1 MTRKQ
6 LIAEILTDFR
16 QYDESG
22 LIDYRSLNRWIKNE
36 LKRFGANIM
45 TLTEKVIEVK
55 NGEADLP
62 ENFYTLDLAVKCDSH
77 SHEITQGCKA
87 DIQSSSFYTQKIETT
102 YEWDNQSNSHVGKD
116 FKCIEEK
123 VLFNNCLMTF
133 RYSNPTVLR
142 LTKGIKREYCASSC
156 KNFKAYSS
164 PHEMNIIM
172 NKMHFNFNKGFVY
185 LQYYGLPT
193 DEEGDLYIPDVRSL
207 EEYLIYYCKRK
218 ILENLMG
225 NDDDTT
231 VGSKLGYFRQ
241 EERENFGLAMT
252 QTKMEALKPGWERRL
267 KQKMIRETNRYE
279 RMFPN

>member
-36 LKRFGANIM
+36 LKRFGANVMI
-45 TLTEKVIEVK
+45 LTEKVIEVK

-62 ENFYTLDLAVKCDSH
+62 ENFYNLDLAVKCDSH

-87 DIQSSSFYTQKIETT
+87 DVQSSSFYTQRLETT
-102 YEWDNQSNSHVGKD
+102 YEWDNQSESHVGKD

-123 VLFNNCLMTF
+123 VLFNNCSMTF

-164 PHEMNIIM
+164 LHEMNIIG
-172 NKMHFNFNKGFVY
+172 NKMQFNFNKGYVY
-185 LQYYGLPT
+185 IQYYGLPI

-207 EEYLIYYCKRK
+207 EEYIMYYCKRK
-218 ILENLMG
+218 ILENLWFG
-225 NDDDTT
+225 DDDANA
-231 VGSKLGYFRQ
+231 VNKLSYMKQ
-241 EERENFGLAMT
+241 EERELLGLAMT
-252 QTKMEALKPGWERRL
+252 QTKFEALQKGWERRL

-279 RMFPN
+279 RMFPL